1 MKVGILQSLSV
12 NYAGF
17 KKLKKATGKYRDYN
31 ITVYKEYFKNDVE
44 LRFTRVTNNLGKF
57 IGSRLVH
64 ISNGRII
71 NRIDRF
77 V

>member
-1 MKVGILQSLSV
+1 MKVGVLQSLSV

-17 KKLKKATGKYRDYN
+17 KKLKKATGKYKDYN
-31 ITVYKEYFKNDVE
+31 ITVYKEYFRNDVE
-44 LRFTRVTNNLGKF
+44 LRFTWVTNSLGKF

-64 ISNGRII
+64 IDNGRIVKK
-71 NRIDRF
+71 IDRF

>member
-1 MKVGILQSLSV
+1 MKVGVLQSLSV

-17 KKLKKATGKYRDYN
+17 KKLKKATGKYKDYN
-31 ITVYKEYFKNDVE
+31 ITVYKEYFRNDVE
-44 LRFTRVTNNLGKF
+44 LRFTCITNSLGKF

-64 ISNGRII
+64 IDNGRIVKK
-71 NRIDRF
+71 IDRF